1 MDKRN
6 YVVIARF
13 DDEMDKK
20 IVDLRKMITSAG
32 CSMVTETGSAS
43 QWPPHITI
51 AAYKNFDEKLLCEWT
66 SEFSSNQNRMKI
78 ALLSMSILP
87 PGGEH
92 TETAVLCLDPAH
104 SKPFVD
110 FYYSFHEKYE
120 EHCTG
125 IGWYN
130 SITHGNPIIHATIG
144 IVKINELQK
153 VMETILSSS
162 VFGYTEITALEVYT
176 YPMKLIERFE
186 LGTEE

>member
-20 IVDLRKMITSAG
+20 IVNLREQLVDAG
-32 CSMVTETGSAS
+32 YTVPE
-43 QWPPHITI
+43 WPPHITI
-51 AAYKNFDEKLLCEWT
+51 AAYENFDEKLLCEWT
-66 SEFSSNQNRMKI
+66 SDFSSKQKRMKI

-104 SKPFVD
+104 SKTFVD
-110 FYYSFHEKYE
+110 FYYDFHEKYE
-120 EHCTG
+120 EYCTG
-125 IGWYN
+125 IGWFN
-130 SITHGNPIIHATIG
+130 SISHGNPVIHATIG
-144 IVKINELQK
+144 IIKVKELQK
-153 VMETILSSS
+153 AMELVFSSG
-162 VFGYTEITALEVYT
+162 VFGYAEITALEVYT

-186 LGTEE
+186 LKRQGE